1 MPTKPGLYANIWA
14 KRRRIEAGSPEK
26 MRRAGQKGAP
36 TEEAFVAS
44 AKTAKPQKEQS
55 MKAKKMMSGGMA
67 DMEGR
72 AMKTKTA
79 DSKGRAMKKKAA
91 TTGYGG
97 VMAMK
102 MKTGGKVAKK
112 GK

>member
-1 MPTKPGLYANIWA
+1 MPAKPGLYANIWA

-72 AMKTKTA
+72 AMK
-79 DSKGRAMKKKAA
+79 KKAA

>member
-44 AKTAKPQKEQS
+44 AETARPKKEKMVKKSAMKS
-55 MKAKKMMSGGMA
+55 MGGMA
-67 DMEGR
+67 DKVGR
-72 AMKTKTA
+72 ALKSKTA
-79 DSKGRAMKKKAA
+79 DSKGRAVKVGVAKMPVMMKK
-91 TTGYGG
+91 GG
-97 VMAMK
+97 NAV
-102 MKTGGKVAKK
+102 KK